1 MNNNFLQLKNV
12 GFLVVKNLYDHTKLI
27 TDIPQLKGKYD
38 YYGKKD
44 KVVYTPE
51 EGQVEGCTSRYNY
64 PDYQV
69 FHNDIR
75 KKIEEILNVE
85 LFNTY
90 YFDRFYFVNQKLD
103 RHVDREACEISVSL
117 HINSNIQSSWDFFFM
132 GKDGKEKSVS
142 LNPGDGVIYLGC
154 EVEHW
159 RNSLSSRY
167 SRIVNKVRKYLKME
181 DDTFYHQIFFHYV
194 LADGNKVQFAFDRNR
209 VS

>member
-1 MNNNFLQLKNV
+1 
-12 GFLVVKNLYDHTKLI
+12 
-27 TDIPQLKGKYD
+27 
-38 YYGKKD
+38 
-44 KVVYTPE
+44 
-51 EGQVEGCTSRYNY
+51 
-64 PDYQV
+64 
-69 FHNDIR
+69 
-75 KKIEEILNVE
+75 
-85 LFNTY
+85 
-90 YFDRFYFVNQKLD
+90 
-103 RHVDREACEISVSL
+103 
-117 HINSNIQSSWDFFFM
+117 M

-159 RNSLSSRY
+159 RNQLSSRY